1 MKKCW
6 ASNWSSTMKVLRVEP
21 SWKRSRRWPT
31 PLNMSCLTQARTN
44 WYVGHTPEQLKEA
57 HGQVVDLI
65 KRVEQAQSKPPM
77 VQQMAEDALAEIGLV
92 VAAVIDAEEVRELL
106 HELGHEQLAD
116 CLSNQ
121 AICAQIEV
129 LLGGRDVN
137 DVSGVPEWKNHI
149 AHLAAENLCKAAGVA
164 LALTI

>member
-1 MKKCW
+1 MTELEALK
-6 ASNWSSTMKVLRVEP
+6 AMADAAEYVLSYP
-21 SWKRSRRWPT
+21 GTYK
-31 PLNMSCLTQARTN
+31 LI
-44 WYVGHTPEQLKEA
+44 VGHTPEQLKEA

-65 KRVEQAQSKPPM
+65 KRVEQAQSTPPM

-129 LLGGRDVN
+129 LLGGRDVH
-137 DVSGVPEWKNHI
+137 DVSGVPEWKNDI

-164 LALTI
+164 VLALTI